1 MAVQDE
7 TARMESMLPSDCL
20 SIQEIG
26 TAAGVFM
33 VLAWFILTVTALFM
47 AFKAVQADV
56 SIQKHYYLNAF
67 ICGISVF
74 SYFAMFSGMGWETV
88 EGCRQYFYIRHLE
101 WALTCSLILFS
112 LGILAE
118 QDVATIFAS
127 MGFSVGMIYS
137 GYLAAIGLVPLAKWL
152 WFFFGLVLFVMVV
165 YIILREFRQTL
176 LDKENP
182 DKQQLFD
189 KAALLTIVTWSLYP
203 LVWIL
208 GPGIGAVGVS
218 VEAILYCFLDVT
230 SKAVFSFVVVN
241 VSPYE
246 SAEPAYTVEKEYV

>member
-1 MAVQDE
+1 
-7 TARMESMLPSDCL
+7 
-20 SIQEIG
+20 
-26 TAAGVFM
+26 
-33 VLAWFILTVTALFM
+33 M

-88 EGCRQYFYIRHLE
+88 E
-101 WALTCSLILFS
+101 
-112 LGILAE
+112 
-118 QDVATIFAS
+118 
-127 MGFSVGMIYS
+127 VGMVYS

-152 WFFFGLVLFVMVV
+152 WFFFGLLLFVMVV

-176 LDKENP
+176 LGHKENP

-189 KAALLTIVTWSLYP
+189 KAALLTIVAWSLYP
-203 LVWIL
+203 IVWIL

-246 SAEPAYTVEKEYV
+246 SAEPTYTVEKEYV